1 MCCHF
6 PKKRGGSL
14 EGARVSPLTT
24 YGTTLD
30 RVGRGHPSCQCLSE
44 IDQQE
49 WTIDLSPQANT
60 GLVEKES
67 VSFCVG
73 FCLVK
78 VPKLRAV
85 VLPVWASESPV
96 EMSKPTTDLLNQKH
110 ILGIQRGR
118 DTKSISALVRF
129 NH

>member
-30 RVGRGHPSCQCLSE
+30 RVGRGHPSCHCLSE

-49 WTIDLSPQANT
+49 WTIDLPPQANT
-60 GLVEKES
+60 GLVEKEFHF
-67 VSFCVG
+67 V
-73 FCLVK
+73 LVF
-78 VPKLRAV
+78 VWLRP
-85 VLPVWASESPV
+85 LSLE
-96 EMSKPTTDLLNQKH
+96 Q
-110 ILGIQRGR
+110 
-118 DTKSISALVRF
+118 
-129 NH
+129 